1 MSSKRKSPPT
11 KLDGSSGVTATANG
25 ITDLSVHL
33 PSSPHH
39 HYHPTQLDL
48 SIKSESHESESRN
61 YLNGDVLNSKRHS
74 DKNQFHKT
82 TEPSHSLQ
90 NLLAKRRK
98 SENFHNDDNYNV
110 PTLNSPPPS
119 HHHHN
124 NSHESV
130 SNFFQERHDELQ
142 SQVKSEQQ
150 NGSDNEE
157 LFNNNNNNHSEVEF
171 KRELMV
177 PSKKTMNDVLKVL
190 TNKMK
195 GSSIKDSRKRSIN
208 ECNNDDLGKKYC
220 EQFFL
225 IIILIIFNMHYSDLD
240 IPENIPEREKYY
252 LYSEMIHQLQM
263 ARDHL
268 MRQQSEKTVS

>member
-11 KLDGSSGVTATANG
+11 KLDGSSGVTANG

-48 SIKSESHESESRN
+48 SIKSESHESESRISPLNSHHYITADMAESLN
-61 YLNGDVLNSKRHS
+61 YLNGDVLKSKRRS
-74 DKNQFHKT
+74 DPNQFHN
-82 TEPSHSLQ
+82 TEQSHSLQ

-98 SENFHNDDNYNV
+98 SENFHNDDNV
-110 PTLNSPPPS
+110 PSLNSPPPPN
-119 HHHHN
+119 HHN
-124 NSHESV
+124 NNHESV
-130 SNFFQERHDELQ
+130 SNFFQARHDEL
-142 SQVKSEQQ
+142 KIKNEQQ

-157 LFNNNNNNHSEVEF
+157 LFNNNNNNHGEAEL

-195 GSSIKDSRKRSIN
+195 GSTIKDSRKRSIN
-208 ECNNDDLGKKYC
+208 ECNDQDEGKR
-220 EQFFL
+220 F
-225 IIILIIFNMHYSDLD
+225 
-240 IPENIPEREKYY
+240 
-252 LYSEMIHQLQM
+252 
-263 ARDHL
+263 
-268 MRQQSEKTVS
+268 V

>member
-11 KLDGSSGVTATANG
+11 KLDGSCSVAA
-25 ITDLSVHL
+25 TDLSVHV

-48 SIKSESHESESRN
+48 SIKSESHESESRISPLDSHPYITADMAESLN
-61 YLNGDVLNSKRHS
+61 YLNSEVLKSKRRS
-74 DKNQFHKT
+74 DPNQFHN
-82 TEPSHSLQ
+82 TEQSHSLQ

-98 SENFHNDDNYNV
+98 SENFHNDDNV
-110 PTLNSPPPS
+110 PSLNSPPPP
-119 HHHHN
+119 HHHN
-124 NSHESV
+124 NSLESV
-130 SNFFQERHDELQ
+130 SNFFQARHDEIQ
-142 SQVKSEQQ
+142 SQIKNEQQ

-157 LFNNNNNNHSEVEF
+157 FNNNNNNNNNHIETEL

-208 ECNNDDLGKKYC
+208 ECNDGDEGKKY
-220 EQFFL
+220 
-225 IIILIIFNMHYSDLD
+225 DG
-240 IPENIPEREKYY
+240 
-252 LYSEMIHQLQM
+252 
-263 ARDHL
+263 
-268 MRQQSEKTVS
+268 